1 MFYDIII
8 IGADAAGLTAGIYAG
23 RKKMNAI
30 ILTKKVGGQTFYS
43 SNIENYP
50 GFSSIFGVELISKMR
65 GQVEKFG
72 VPIEEDA
79 EVVSV
84 EKEGDDFSVLANGK
98 KYRARSVL
106 IASGKKQRLL
116 GVKGEEEFLG
126 KGVSVCAICDAPFY
140 QDKNVAVVGG
150 GDSAMES
157 VYDLLKYAGKIYIIN
172 HSEKFKGDEAVFEKI
187 KENSKVQIITNG
199 ETREIKGAKFVE
211 SIVYDDLSAKGAAP
225 DIALRSQGGRGTG
238 ETKELKVAG
247 VFVNIGHI
255 PNSGFV
261 KNLVKLNGLKEIVV
275 DPKTNFTS
283 VPGIFAAG
291 DVTDIK
297 YKQFVIAAAEGAKA
311 LLSVAEYLKA
321 R

>member
-1 MFYDIII
+1 MVYDIII

-23 RKKMNAI
+23 RKKMNAV

-65 GQVEKFG
+65 SQVEKFG

-84 EKEGDDFSVLANGK
+84 EKNGDGFFVLANEK
-98 KYRARSVL
+98 KYRAKSVL
-106 IASGKKQRLL
+106 IASGKRQRPLK
-116 GVKGEEEFLG
+116 VKGEEEFLG

-140 QDKNVAVVGG
+140 QDKYVAVAGG
-150 GDSAMES
+150 GDSALES
-157 VYDLLKYAGKIYIIN
+157 VYDLSKYARKIYLIN
-172 HSEKFKGDEAVFEKI
+172 HSEKFKGDEVMFAKI
-187 KENSKVQIITNG
+187 KEIGGVEIITGG
-199 ETREIKGAKFVE
+199 EIREIKGTKFVE
-211 SIVYDDLSAKGAAP
+211 SLVYEDLK
-225 DIALRSQGGRGTG
+225 TG
-238 ETKELKVAG
+238 KIKELKVAG
-247 VFVNIGHI
+247 VFVNIGYI
-255 PNSGFV
+255 PNSGFA
-261 KNLVKLNGLKEIVV
+261 KNLVKVNGLGEIAI
-275 DPKTNFTS
+275 DPKTNATS

-311 LLSVAEYLKA
+311 LLAAAEYLKK

>member
-1 MFYDIII
+1 MLYDIII

-23 RKKMNAI
+23 RKKMNAV

-65 GQVEKFG
+65 SQVEKFG

-84 EKEGDDFSVLANGK
+84 EKNSDGFFVLANEK
-98 KYRARSVL
+98 KYRAKSVL
-106 IASGKKQRLL
+106 IASGKRQRPL

-140 QDKNVAVVGG
+140 QDKDVAVAGG
-150 GDSAMES
+150 GDSALES
-157 VYDLLKYAGKIYIIN
+157 VYDLSKYARKIYLIN
-172 HSEKFKGDEAVFEKI
+172 HSEKFKGDEVMFAKI
-187 KENSKVQIITNG
+187 KEIGKVEIITGG
-199 ETREIKGAKFVE
+199 EIREIKGTKFVE
-211 SIVYDDLSAKGAAP
+211 AIIYEDLK
-225 DIALRSQGGRGTG
+225 TG
-238 ETKELKVAG
+238 KIKELKVAG

-261 KNLVKLNGLKEIVV
+261 KNLVKLNGLGEIAI
-275 DPKTNFTS
+275 DPKTNATS

-311 LLSVAEYLKA
+311 LLAAAEYLKK